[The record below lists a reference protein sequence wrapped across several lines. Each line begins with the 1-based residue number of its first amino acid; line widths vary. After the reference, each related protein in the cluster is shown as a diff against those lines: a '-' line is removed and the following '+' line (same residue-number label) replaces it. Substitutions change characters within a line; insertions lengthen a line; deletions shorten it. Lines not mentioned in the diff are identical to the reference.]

1 MLEPLASITCE
12 RIVVLPQV
20 WLLLTSR
27 HERWENAVGGIFQQP
42 GGLLAEGFGQKPELQ
57 GSPQQLGNVAH
68 VQSPHQIK
76 AVNFHR
82 SHADLQHVRDF
93 TIRVADRYQTKDVAL
108 SRCQQVEVDGLIDKR
123 FRFSS

>member
-1 MLEPLASITCE
+1 MRADSGFASALAFTNVEALS
-12 RIVVLPQV
+12 
-20 WLLLTSR
+20 
-27 HERWENAVGGIFQQP
+27 ENAVGGSFNSLE
-42 GGLLAEGFGQKPELQ
+42 GLLAEGFGQESELQ
-57 GSPQQLGNVAH
+57 GSPQQLSNVAH

-82 SHADLQHVRDF
+82 SHANLQHVRDF
-93 TIRVADRYQTKDVAL
+93 TIRVADRYQAKDVAL